1 MSGVVR
7 DLYRY
12 HHWPDR
18 KDYWTRSVR
27 NDAFQ
32 MSPRRG
38 GDEELHGIFGRTGE
52 YVGYDNKI
60 NYKNRELIRY
70 HHWPIRRNWQNRFE
84 SKEIPTA
91 MKPSQRAL
99 SPLLERKKQ
108 KAYSLQT
115 RPKSERMEYDFMR
128 ANNLTTT
135 TAPFATNH
143 TPQIGIKII
152 GSKRVPVI
160 ENLNTI
166 EDRQNSPGGYGPRVP
181 PIQNIAENPT
191 KIDPRLL
198 AEGTKGYF
206 SAQRPGSNNI
216 EYGEDN
222 FSSNLHGKPTFA
234 NRTRPDSKT
243 LSPYN
248 NLPPIRANRNKNQ
261 MSTVFE
267 SEPWIRRGESPKLAN
282 DTEYK
287 YSYLDRPLS
296 DRPLNGY
303 HSENNFKMNFQSD
316 AHFMPPRKAQSDNGN
331 YGASGE
337 REFLLQRYLPTD
349 RYDTYKLP
357 SDSAMFSAADEDL
370 LVKIIGDELSH
381 IQPDRLYNA
390 YIEATKFDKQFM
402 GWCSFDRVNQSLLS
416 QNAAPHPDTLRLIAS
431 MFIDPSI
438 PGQVNYEK
446 ILKFI
451 EYAMKR
457 NYPDLFTKTQDG
469 YGNSKYYNSSQQN
482 NSSLHGLEPFKE
494 KETAKLLRM
503 VHDALNETG
512 YRLDIER
519 LYRDFQSVDNK
530 RETLSKAQIS
540 DVLYQNR
547 VPLQDSLLDHILH
560 KFQQSNG
567 QYNWQQ
573 FLSFLEK
580 VQSVQTGLPIPQSKR
595 PLEYAKQYPPPHDSW
610 PRAKESPRE
619 SPPPSNRN
627 GYDSNDYRDP
637 PLTERERR
645 MLEKLRK
652 TEEAINGLKHRY
664 KGYNS
669 YREDPQTERERRILE
684 KMRKTEDEIYD
695 IKHKNKD
702 RSPSPVHYHESETE
716 RERRVKEKINQIED
730 EIYELKFKDQ
740 ESQPQNGIDKEN
752 KEKRILDQIS
762 KTRNTID
769 DIKITNQIMREGM
782 EVSEKGY
789 NWSDKLLKLSG
800 QLYAIDE
807 QRGKSEGL
815 IPYQVMID
823 KTMEF
828 NKYAHMDIPYDV
840 IVRLAQ
846 EYKNQRDQVDIFKFL
861 DHLGNRYRW
870 YKA

>member
-1 MSGVVR
+1 MAWV
-7 DLYRY
+7 
-12 HHWPDR
+12 WPSENQVQ
-18 KDYWTRSVR
+18 KKITR
-27 NDAFQ
+27 
-32 MSPRRG
+32 
-38 GDEELHGIFGRTGE
+38 
-52 YVGYDNKI
+52 
-60 NYKNRELIRY
+60 
-70 HHWPIRRNWQNRFE
+70 
-84 SKEIPTA
+84 PTSITTQP
-91 MKPSQRAL
+91 K
-99 SPLLERKKQ
+99 
-108 KAYSLQT
+108 

-160 ENLNTI
+160 ENLNTM

-222 FSSNLHGKPTFA
+222 FSSNIQGKPTFA

-316 AHFMPPRKAQSDNGN
+316 QHFMPPRKTQSDNGN

-469 YGNSKYYNSSQQN
+469 
-482 NSSLHGLEPFKE
+482 LHGLEPFKE

-627 GYDSNDYRDP
+627 PY
-637 PLTERERR
+637 
-645 MLEKLRK
+645 M
-652 TEEAINGLKHRY
+652 
-664 KGYNS
+664 
-669 YREDPQTERERRILE
+669 
-684 KMRKTEDEIYD
+684 
-695 IKHKNKD
+695 D
-702 RSPSPVHYHESETE
+702 RP
-716 RERRVKEKINQIED
+716 
-730 EIYELKFKDQ
+730 
-740 ESQPQNGIDKEN
+740 
-752 KEKRILDQIS
+752 
-762 KTRNTID
+762 
-769 DIKITNQIMREGM
+769 
-782 EVSEKGY
+782 
-789 NWSDKLLKLSG
+789 
-800 QLYAIDE
+800 
-807 QRGKSEGL
+807 GK
-815 IPYQVMID
+815 V
-823 KTMEF
+823 F
-828 NKYAHMDIPYDV
+828 N
-840 IVRLAQ
+840 
-846 EYKNQRDQVDIFKFL
+846 
-861 DHLGNRYRW
+861 
-870 YKA
+870 

>member
-1 MSGVVR
+1 MAWV
-7 DLYRY
+7 
-12 HHWPDR
+12 WPSENQVQ
-18 KDYWTRSVR
+18 KKITR
-27 NDAFQ
+27 
-32 MSPRRG
+32 
-38 GDEELHGIFGRTGE
+38 
-52 YVGYDNKI
+52 
-60 NYKNRELIRY
+60 
-70 HHWPIRRNWQNRFE
+70 
-84 SKEIPTA
+84 PTSITTQP
-91 MKPSQRAL
+91 K
-99 SPLLERKKQ
+99 
-108 KAYSLQT
+108 

-160 ENLNTI
+160 ENLNTM

-216 EYGEDN
+216 EYGEYSPIDKENEEDN
-222 FSSNLHGKPTFA
+222 FSSNIQGKPTFA

-316 AHFMPPRKAQSDNGN
+316 QHFMPPRKTQSDNGN

-457 NYPDLFTKTQDG
+457 NYPDFKR
-469 YGNSKYYNSSQQN
+469 
-482 NSSLHGLEPFKE
+482 LHGLEPFKE

-627 GYDSNDYRDP
+627 GYDSNDYREP

-664 KGYNS
+664 K
-669 YREDPQTERERRILE
+669 
-684 KMRKTEDEIYD
+684 
-695 IKHKNKD
+695 D

-716 RERRVKEKINQIED
+716 RERRVKAKINQIED
-730 EIYELKFKDQ
+730 EIYELKFKD
-740 ESQPQNGIDKEN
+740 
-752 KEKRILDQIS
+752 
-762 KTRNTID
+762 
-769 DIKITNQIMREGM
+769 QIMREGM

-807 QRGKSEGL
+807 QRGRSEGL

>member
-216 EYGEDN
+216 EYGERLFRPLMRLYSPNNKENEEDN

-627 GYDSNDYRDP
+627 PYMDRPGKDFFYRD
-637 PLTERERR
+637 T
-645 MLEKLRK
+645 
-652 TEEAINGLKHRY
+652 
-664 KGYNS
+664 KG
-669 YREDPQTERERRILE
+669 
-684 KMRKTEDEIYD
+684 
-695 IKHKNKD
+695 
-702 RSPSPVHYHESETE
+702 
-716 RERRVKEKINQIED
+716 
-730 EIYELKFKDQ
+730 
-740 ESQPQNGIDKEN
+740 
-752 KEKRILDQIS
+752 
-762 KTRNTID
+762 
-769 DIKITNQIMREGM
+769 QIMREGM

>member
-1 MSGVVR
+1 MDV
-7 DLYRY
+7 YI
-12 HHWPDR
+12 
-18 KDYWTRSVR
+18 
-27 NDAFQ
+27 Q
-32 MSPRRG
+32 
-38 GDEELHGIFGRTGE
+38 
-52 YVGYDNKI
+52 
-60 NYKNRELIRY
+60 
-70 HHWPIRRNWQNRFE
+70 
-84 SKEIPTA
+84 
-91 MKPSQRAL
+91 
-99 SPLLERKKQ
+99 ER
-108 KAYSLQT
+108 
-115 RPKSERMEYDFMR
+115 SERMEYDFMR

-160 ENLNTI
+160 ENLNTM

-216 EYGEDN
+216 EYGERLFRPLMRLDN
-222 FSSNLHGKPTFA
+222 FSSNIQGKPTFA

-248 NLPPIRANRNKNQ
+248 NLPPIRANEQDQ
-261 MSTVFE
+261 MSTVL
-267 SEPWIRRGESPKLAN
+267 R
-282 DTEYK
+282 
-287 YSYLDRPLS
+287 
-296 DRPLNGY
+296 
-303 HSENNFKMNFQSD
+303 
-316 AHFMPPRKAQSDNGN
+316 
-331 YGASGE
+331 
-337 REFLLQRYLPTD
+337 
-349 RYDTYKLP
+349 
-357 SDSAMFSAADEDL
+357 
-370 LVKIIGDELSH
+370 
-381 IQPDRLYNA
+381 
-390 YIEATKFDKQFM
+390 
-402 GWCSFDRVNQSLLS
+402 
-416 QNAAPHPDTLRLIAS
+416 AAPHPDTLRLIAS

-469 YGNSKYYNSSQQN
+469 
-482 NSSLHGLEPFKE
+482 LHGLEPFKE

-627 GYDSNDYRDP
+627 GYDSNDYREP

-664 KGYNS
+664 K
-669 YREDPQTERERRILE
+669 
-684 KMRKTEDEIYD
+684 
-695 IKHKNKD
+695 D

-716 RERRVKEKINQIED
+716 RERRVKAKINQIED

-807 QRGKSEGL
+807 QRGRSEGL

>member
-38 GDEELHGIFGRTGE
+38 GDEDLHGIFGRTGE

-70 HHWPIRRNWQNRFE
+70 HHWPLRRNWQNRFE

-91 MKPSQRAL
+91 MKPSQRSM
-99 SPLLERKKQ
+99 SPMLERKKQ
-108 KAYSLQT
+108 KASILQI

-160 ENLNTI
+160 ENLNTM

-206 SAQRPGSNNI
+206 SAQRRQKELQYFRHNV
-216 EYGEDN
+216 DN
-222 FSSNLHGKPTFA
+222 FSSNIQGKPTFA

-316 AHFMPPRKAQSDNGN
+316 QHFMPPRKTQSDNGN

-627 GYDSNDYRDP
+627 GYDSNDYREP

-664 KGYNS
+664 K
-669 YREDPQTERERRILE
+669 
-684 KMRKTEDEIYD
+684 
-695 IKHKNKD
+695 D

-716 RERRVKEKINQIED
+716 RERRVKAKINQIED
-730 EIYELKFKDQ
+730 EIYELKFKD
-740 ESQPQNGIDKEN
+740 
-752 KEKRILDQIS
+752 
-762 KTRNTID
+762 
-769 DIKITNQIMREGM
+769 QIMREGM

-807 QRGKSEGL
+807 QRGRSEGL

>member
-1 MSGVVR
+1 
-7 DLYRY
+7 
-12 HHWPDR
+12 
-18 KDYWTRSVR
+18 
-27 NDAFQ
+27 
-32 MSPRRG
+32 
-38 GDEELHGIFGRTGE
+38 
-52 YVGYDNKI
+52 
-60 NYKNRELIRY
+60 
-70 HHWPIRRNWQNRFE
+70 
-84 SKEIPTA
+84 
-91 MKPSQRAL
+91 
-99 SPLLERKKQ
+99 
-108 KAYSLQT
+108 
-115 RPKSERMEYDFMR
+115 MEYDFMR

-160 ENLNTI
+160 ENLNTM

-222 FSSNLHGKPTFA
+222 FSSNIQGKPTFA

-316 AHFMPPRKAQSDNGN
+316 QHFMPPRKTQSDNGN

-627 GYDSNDYRDP
+627 GYDSNDYREP

-664 KGYNS
+664 K
-669 YREDPQTERERRILE
+669 
-684 KMRKTEDEIYD
+684 
-695 IKHKNKD
+695 D

-716 RERRVKEKINQIED
+716 RERRVKAKINQIED
-730 EIYELKFKDQ
+730 EIYELKFKD
-740 ESQPQNGIDKEN
+740 
-752 KEKRILDQIS
+752 
-762 KTRNTID
+762 
-769 DIKITNQIMREGM
+769 QIMREGM

-807 QRGKSEGL
+807 QRGRSEGL

>member
-206 SAQRPGSNNI
+206 SAQR
-216 EYGEDN
+216 DN

>member
-1 MSGVVR
+1 MAWV
-7 DLYRY
+7 
-12 HHWPDR
+12 WPSENQVQ
-18 KDYWTRSVR
+18 KKITR
-27 NDAFQ
+27 
-32 MSPRRG
+32 
-38 GDEELHGIFGRTGE
+38 
-52 YVGYDNKI
+52 
-60 NYKNRELIRY
+60 
-70 HHWPIRRNWQNRFE
+70 
-84 SKEIPTA
+84 PTSITTQP
-91 MKPSQRAL
+91 K
-99 SPLLERKKQ
+99 
-108 KAYSLQT
+108 

-160 ENLNTI
+160 ENLNTM

-216 EYGEDN
+216 EYGEYSPIDKENEEDN
-222 FSSNLHGKPTFA
+222 FSSNIQGKPTFA

-316 AHFMPPRKAQSDNGN
+316 QHFMPPRKTQSDNGN

-627 GYDSNDYRDP
+627 GY
-637 PLTERERR
+637 
-645 MLEKLRK
+645 
-652 TEEAINGLKHRY
+652 
-664 KGYNS
+664 NS

-695 IKHKNKD
+695 IKHNNKD

-716 RERRVKEKINQIED
+716 RERRVKAKINQIED
-730 EIYELKFKDQ
+730 EIYELKFKD
-740 ESQPQNGIDKEN
+740 
-752 KEKRILDQIS
+752 
-762 KTRNTID
+762 
-769 DIKITNQIMREGM
+769 QIMREGM

-807 QRGKSEGL
+807 QRGRSEGL

>member
-1 MSGVVR
+1 MSSSFR
-7 DLYRY
+7 DNNSFRN
-12 HHWPDR
+12 PR
-18 KDYWTRSVR
+18 K
-27 NDAFQ
+27 N
-32 MSPRRG
+32 G
-38 GDEELHGIFGRTGE
+38 NI
-52 YVGYDNKI
+52 
-60 NYKNRELIRY
+60 
-70 HHWPIRRNWQNRFE
+70 
-84 SKEIPTA
+84 
-91 MKPSQRAL
+91 
-99 SPLLERKKQ
+99 
-108 KAYSLQT
+108 
-115 RPKSERMEYDFMR
+115 KSERMEYDFMR

-160 ENLNTI
+160 ENLNTM

-222 FSSNLHGKPTFA
+222 FSSNIQGKPTFA

-316 AHFMPPRKAQSDNGN
+316 QHFMPPRKTQSDNGN

-469 YGNSKYYNSSQQN
+469 
-482 NSSLHGLEPFKE
+482 LHGLEPFKE

-627 GYDSNDYRDP
+627 GYDSNDYREP

-664 KGYNS
+664 K
-669 YREDPQTERERRILE
+669 
-684 KMRKTEDEIYD
+684 
-695 IKHKNKD
+695 D

-716 RERRVKEKINQIED
+716 RERRVKAKINQIED
-730 EIYELKFKDQ
+730 EIYELKFKD
-740 ESQPQNGIDKEN
+740 
-752 KEKRILDQIS
+752 
-762 KTRNTID
+762 
-769 DIKITNQIMREGM
+769 QIMREGM

-807 QRGKSEGL
+807 QRGRSEGL

>member
-18 KDYWTRSVR
+18 RDYWNRTIRT
-27 NDAFQ
+27 DAFQ
-32 MSPRRG
+32 RTPRG
-38 GDEELHGIFGRTGE
+38 TEDDLHGIFGKTGE

-60 NYKNRELIRY
+60 NYKNREIIRY
-70 HHWPIRRNWQNRFE
+70 HHWPPRRNWQNRFE
-84 SKEIPTA
+84 AKKESPTP
-91 MKPSQRAL
+91 MKPSQ
-99 SPLLERKKQ
+99 
-108 KAYSLQT
+108 
-115 RPKSERMEYDFMR
+115 SERMEYDFMR

-160 ENLNTI
+160 ENLNTY
-166 EDRQNSPGGYGPRVP
+166 DSTPNSPGGYGPRVP
-181 PIQNIAENPT
+181 PIQNITENPT
-191 KIDPRLL
+191 KVDPRLL

-206 SAQRPGSNNI
+206 STQRPEVNNI

-222 FSSNLHGKPTFA
+222 FSSNVHGNPTFA
-234 NRTRPDSKT
+234 NRSRPDSKT

-267 SEPWIRRGESPKLAN
+267 SEPWIHRGESPRLAN
-282 DTEYK
+282 ETEYK
-287 YSYLDRPLS
+287 LQYHEDRPSS
-296 DRPLNGY
+296 DRPVNGY

-316 AHFMPPRKAQSDNGN
+316 AHFMPQRKTQSDSGMN
-331 YGASGE
+331 YGASSE

-370 LVKIIGDELSH
+370 LAKIIGDELSH

-402 GWCSFDRVNQSLLS
+402 GWCSFDRINQSLLS

-451 EYAMKR
+451 EYAMKK
-457 NYPDLFTKTQDG
+457 NYPDLFSKTQDG
-469 YGNSKYYNSSQQN
+469 LQ
-482 NSSLHGLEPFKE
+482 GLEPFKE

-503 VHDALNETG
+503 VHDALNESG
-512 YRLDIER
+512 YRLDIEK

-547 VPLQDSLLDHILH
+547 VPLQDSLLNHILH
-560 KFQQSNG
+560 KFQESNG
-567 QYNWQQ
+567 QYSWQQ

-595 PLEYAKQYPPPHDSW
+595 PLEYARQYAPPHDSW
-610 PRAKESPRE
+610 PRAKESPRH

-627 GYDSNDYRDP
+627 GYNTHRD
-637 PLTERERR
+637 
-645 MLEKLRK
+645 
-652 TEEAINGLKHRY
+652 
-664 KGYNS
+664 
-669 YREDPQTERERRILE
+669 DPQTERERRILE
-684 KMRKTEDEIYD
+684 KLRKTEEEI
-695 IKHKNKD
+695 N
-702 RSPSPVHYHESETE
+702 
-716 RERRVKEKINQIED
+716 
-730 EIYELKFKDQ
+730 ELKYRNKVD
-740 ESQPQNGIDKEN
+740 SVHQNGIDKET
-752 KEKRILDQIS
+752 KEKQILDQI
-762 KTRNTID
+762 KRTKNTID
-769 DIKITNQIMREGM
+769 DIKITGQIMRDGM
-782 EVSEKGY
+782 EVSDRGY

-807 QRGKSEGL
+807 QRGRSAGL
-815 IPYQVMID
+815 LPYQVIID

>member
-1 MSGVVR
+1 MAWV
-7 DLYRY
+7 
-12 HHWPDR
+12 WPSENQVQ
-18 KDYWTRSVR
+18 KKITR
-27 NDAFQ
+27 
-32 MSPRRG
+32 
-38 GDEELHGIFGRTGE
+38 
-52 YVGYDNKI
+52 
-60 NYKNRELIRY
+60 
-70 HHWPIRRNWQNRFE
+70 
-84 SKEIPTA
+84 PTSITTQP
-91 MKPSQRAL
+91 K
-99 SPLLERKKQ
+99 
-108 KAYSLQT
+108 

-160 ENLNTI
+160 ENLNTM

-216 EYGEDN
+216 EYGERLFRPLMRLDN
-222 FSSNLHGKPTFA
+222 FSSNIQGKPTFA

-316 AHFMPPRKAQSDNGN
+316 QHFMPPRKTQSDNGN

-627 GYDSNDYRDP
+627 PYMDRPGKDFFYRD
-637 PLTERERR
+637 T
-645 MLEKLRK
+645 
-652 TEEAINGLKHRY
+652 
-664 KGYNS
+664 KG
-669 YREDPQTERERRILE
+669 
-684 KMRKTEDEIYD
+684 
-695 IKHKNKD
+695 
-702 RSPSPVHYHESETE
+702 
-716 RERRVKEKINQIED
+716 
-730 EIYELKFKDQ
+730 
-740 ESQPQNGIDKEN
+740 
-752 KEKRILDQIS
+752 
-762 KTRNTID
+762 
-769 DIKITNQIMREGM
+769 QIMREGM

-807 QRGKSEGL
+807 QRGRSEGL

>member
-38 GDEELHGIFGRTGE
+38 GDEDLHGIFGRTGE

-70 HHWPIRRNWQNRFE
+70 HHWPLRRNWQNRFE

-91 MKPSQRAL
+91 MKPSQRSM
-99 SPLLERKKQ
+99 SPMLERKKQ
-108 KAYSLQT
+108 KASILQI

-160 ENLNTI
+160 ENLNTM

-222 FSSNLHGKPTFA
+222 FSSNIQGKPTFA

-316 AHFMPPRKAQSDNGN
+316 QHFMPPRKTQSDNGN

-627 GYDSNDYRDP
+627 GYDSNDYREP

-664 KGYNS
+664 K
-669 YREDPQTERERRILE
+669 
-684 KMRKTEDEIYD
+684 
-695 IKHKNKD
+695 
-702 RSPSPVHYHESETE
+702 
-716 RERRVKEKINQIED
+716 
-730 EIYELKFKDQ
+730 
-740 ESQPQNGIDKEN
+740 
-752 KEKRILDQIS
+752 
-762 KTRNTID
+762 
-769 DIKITNQIMREGM
+769 IMREGM

-807 QRGKSEGL
+807 QRGRSEGL

>member
-1 MSGVVR
+1 MSSSFR
-7 DLYRY
+7 DKNSLRN
-12 HHWPDR
+12 PR
-18 KDYWTRSVR
+18 KSG
-27 NDAFQ
+27 N
-32 MSPRRG
+32 
-38 GDEELHGIFGRTGE
+38 I
-52 YVGYDNKI
+52 
-60 NYKNRELIRY
+60 
-70 HHWPIRRNWQNRFE
+70 
-84 SKEIPTA
+84 
-91 MKPSQRAL
+91 
-99 SPLLERKKQ
+99 
-108 KAYSLQT
+108 
-115 RPKSERMEYDFMR
+115 KSERMEYDFMR

-160 ENLNTI
+160 ENLNTM

-222 FSSNLHGKPTFA
+222 FSSNIQGKPTFA

-316 AHFMPPRKAQSDNGN
+316 QHFMPPRKTQSDNGN

-627 GYDSNDYRDP
+627 GYDSNDYREP

-664 KGYNS
+664 K
-669 YREDPQTERERRILE
+669 
-684 KMRKTEDEIYD
+684 
-695 IKHKNKD
+695 
-702 RSPSPVHYHESETE
+702 
-716 RERRVKEKINQIED
+716 
-730 EIYELKFKDQ
+730 
-740 ESQPQNGIDKEN
+740 
-752 KEKRILDQIS
+752 
-762 KTRNTID
+762 
-769 DIKITNQIMREGM
+769 IMREGM

-807 QRGKSEGL
+807 QRGRSEGL

>member
-1 MSGVVR
+1 MGIEAESVAVNSLYFNSLFLLKCGGVI
-7 DLYRY
+7 
-12 HHWPDR
+12 
-18 KDYWTRSVR
+18 T
-27 NDAFQ
+27 
-32 MSPRRG
+32 
-38 GDEELHGIFGRTGE
+38 
-52 YVGYDNKI
+52 
-60 NYKNRELIRY
+60 
-70 HHWPIRRNWQNRFE
+70 
-84 SKEIPTA
+84 
-91 MKPSQRAL
+91 
-99 SPLLERKKQ
+99 
-108 KAYSLQT
+108 
-115 RPKSERMEYDFMR
+115 
-128 ANNLTTT
+128 LTT
-135 TAPFATNH
+135 
-143 TPQIGIKII
+143 
-152 GSKRVPVI
+152 V
-160 ENLNTI
+160 
-166 EDRQNSPGGYGPRVP
+166 
-181 PIQNIAENPT
+181 QNIIKSW
-191 KIDPRLL
+191 KI
-198 AEGTKGYF
+198 
-206 SAQRPGSNNI
+206 
-216 EYGEDN
+216 
-222 FSSNLHGKPTFA
+222 
-234 NRTRPDSKT
+234 
-243 LSPYN
+243 
-248 NLPPIRANRNKNQ
+248 
-261 MSTVFE
+261 
-267 SEPWIRRGESPKLAN
+267 W
-282 DTEYK
+282 
-287 YSYLDRPLS
+287 
-296 DRPLNGY
+296 
-303 HSENNFKMNFQSD
+303 
-316 AHFMPPRKAQSDNGN
+316 
-331 YGASGE
+331 
-337 REFLLQRYLPTD
+337 
-349 RYDTYKLP
+349 
-357 SDSAMFSAADEDL
+357 
-370 LVKIIGDELSH
+370 
-381 IQPDRLYNA
+381 
-390 YIEATKFDKQFM
+390 
-402 GWCSFDRVNQSLLS
+402 
-416 QNAAPHPDTLRLIAS
+416 
-431 MFIDPSI
+431 
-438 PGQVNYEK
+438 
-446 ILKFI
+446 
-451 EYAMKR
+451 
-457 NYPDLFTKTQDG
+457 FTKTQDG

-627 GYDSNDYRDP
+627 GYDSNDYREP

-664 KGYNS
+664 K
-669 YREDPQTERERRILE
+669 
-684 KMRKTEDEIYD
+684 
-695 IKHKNKD
+695 D

-716 RERRVKEKINQIED
+716 RERRVKAKINQIED

-769 DIKITNQIMREGM
+769 DIKITNQPYMDRPGKDFFYRDTKGQIMREGM

-807 QRGKSEGL
+807 QRGRSEGL

>member
-1 MSGVVR
+1 MHTRGLTNKLLRMAWV
-7 DLYRY
+7 
-12 HHWPDR
+12 WPPD
-18 KDYWTRSVR
+18 VP
-27 NDAFQ
+27 A
-32 MSPRRG
+32 
-38 GDEELHGIFGRTGE
+38 
-52 YVGYDNKI
+52 
-60 NYKNRELIRY
+60 KNA
-70 HHWPIRRNWQNRFE
+70 NQNR
-84 SKEIPTA
+84 P
-91 MKPSQRAL
+91 PSLTDQR
-99 SPLLERKKQ
+99 K
-108 KAYSLQT
+108 

-160 ENLNTI
+160 ENLNTY
-166 EDRQNSPGGYGPRVP
+166 DSTPNSPGGYGPRVP
-181 PIQNIAENPT
+181 PIQNITENPT
-191 KIDPRLL
+191 KVDPRLL

-206 SAQRPGSNNI
+206 SAQRPEVNNI

-222 FSSNLHGKPTFA
+222 FSSNVHGNPTFA
-234 NRTRPDSKT
+234 NRSRPDSKT

-267 SEPWIRRGESPKLAN
+267 SEPWIHRGESPKLAN
-282 DTEYK
+282 QTEYK
-287 YSYLDRPLS
+287 LQYHEDRPSS
-296 DRPLNGY
+296 DRPVNGY

-316 AHFMPPRKAQSDNGN
+316 AHFMPQRKTQSDSGMN
-331 YGASGE
+331 YGASSE

-370 LVKIIGDELSH
+370 LAKIIGDELSH

-402 GWCSFDRVNQSLLS
+402 GWCSFDRINQSLLS

-451 EYAMKR
+451 EYAMKK
-457 NYPDLFTKTQDG
+457 NYPDLFSKTQDG
-469 YGNSKYYNSSQQN
+469 LQ
-482 NSSLHGLEPFKE
+482 GLEPFKE

-503 VHDALNETG
+503 VHDALNESG
-512 YRLDIER
+512 YRLDIEK

-547 VPLQDSLLDHILH
+547 VPLQDSLLNHILH
-560 KFQQSNG
+560 KFQESNG
-567 QYNWQQ
+567 QYSWQQ

-595 PLEYAKQYPPPHDSW
+595 PLEYARQYAPPHDSW
-610 PRAKESPRE
+610 PRAKESPRH

-627 GYDSNDYRDP
+627 GYNTHRD
-637 PLTERERR
+637 
-645 MLEKLRK
+645 
-652 TEEAINGLKHRY
+652 
-664 KGYNS
+664 
-669 YREDPQTERERRILE
+669 DPQTERERRILE
-684 KMRKTEDEIYD
+684 KLRKTEEEI
-695 IKHKNKD
+695 N
-702 RSPSPVHYHESETE
+702 
-716 RERRVKEKINQIED
+716 
-730 EIYELKFKDQ
+730 ELKYRNKVD
-740 ESQPQNGIDKEN
+740 SVHQNGIDKET
-752 KEKRILDQIS
+752 KEKQILDQI
-762 KTRNTID
+762 KRTKNTID
-769 DIKITNQIMREGM
+769 DIKITGQIMRDGM
-782 EVSEKGY
+782 EVSDRGY

-807 QRGKSEGL
+807 QRGRSAGL
-815 IPYQVMID
+815 LPYQVIID

>member
-1 MSGVVR
+1 M
-7 DLYRY
+7 
-12 HHWPDR
+12 PR
-18 KDYWTRSVR
+18 KG
-27 NDAFQ
+27 
-32 MSPRRG
+32 RR
-38 GDEELHGIFGRTGE
+38 
-52 YVGYDNKI
+52 
-60 NYKNRELIRY
+60 
-70 HHWPIRRNWQNRFE
+70 
-84 SKEIPTA
+84 
-91 MKPSQRAL
+91 
-99 SPLLERKKQ
+99 
-108 KAYSLQT
+108 
-115 RPKSERMEYDFMR
+115 SERMEYDFMR

-349 RYDTYKLP
+349 RYDSYKLP

-619 SPPPSNRN
+619 SPPPSHRN
-627 GYDSNDYRDP
+627 
-637 PLTERERR
+637 
-645 MLEKLRK
+645 
-652 TEEAINGLKHRY
+652 
-664 KGYNS
+664 GYNS

-752 KEKRILDQIS
+752 KEKRILEQIS

-807 QRGKSEGL
+807 QRGRSEGL

>member
-216 EYGEDN
+216 EYGERLFRPLMRLYSPNNKENEEDN

-627 GYDSNDYRDP
+627 
-637 PLTERERR
+637 
-645 MLEKLRK
+645 
-652 TEEAINGLKHRY
+652 
-664 KGYNS
+664 
-669 YREDPQTERERRILE
+669 
-684 KMRKTEDEIYD
+684 
-695 IKHKNKD
+695 
-702 RSPSPVHYHESETE
+702 
-716 RERRVKEKINQIED
+716 
-730 EIYELKFKDQ
+730 

>member
-38 GDEELHGIFGRTGE
+38 GDEDLHGIFGRTGE

-70 HHWPIRRNWQNRFE
+70 HHWPLRRNWQNRFE

-91 MKPSQRAL
+91 MKPSQRSM
-99 SPLLERKKQ
+99 SPMLERKKQ
-108 KAYSLQT
+108 KASILQI

-160 ENLNTI
+160 ENLNTM

-222 FSSNLHGKPTFA
+222 FSSNIQGKPTFA

-316 AHFMPPRKAQSDNGN
+316 QHFMPPRKTQSDNGN

-627 GYDSNDYRDP
+627 GY
-637 PLTERERR
+637 
-645 MLEKLRK
+645 
-652 TEEAINGLKHRY
+652 
-664 KGYNS
+664 NS

-695 IKHKNKD
+695 IKHNNK
-702 RSPSPVHYHESETE
+702 
-716 RERRVKEKINQIED
+716 
-730 EIYELKFKDQ
+730 
-740 ESQPQNGIDKEN
+740 
-752 KEKRILDQIS
+752 
-762 KTRNTID
+762 
-769 DIKITNQIMREGM
+769 IMREGM

-807 QRGKSEGL
+807 QRGRSEGL

>member
-1 MSGVVR
+1 MAWV
-7 DLYRY
+7 
-12 HHWPDR
+12 WPSENQVQ
-18 KDYWTRSVR
+18 KKITR
-27 NDAFQ
+27 
-32 MSPRRG
+32 
-38 GDEELHGIFGRTGE
+38 
-52 YVGYDNKI
+52 
-60 NYKNRELIRY
+60 
-70 HHWPIRRNWQNRFE
+70 
-84 SKEIPTA
+84 PTSIT
-91 MKPSQRAL
+91 SQ
-99 SPLLERKKQ
+99 PK
-108 KAYSLQT
+108 

-160 ENLNTI
+160 ENLNTM

-222 FSSNLHGKPTFA
+222 FSSNIQGKPTFA

-316 AHFMPPRKAQSDNGN
+316 QHFMPPRKTQSDNGN

-627 GYDSNDYRDP
+627 PYMDRPGKDFFYRD
-637 PLTERERR
+637 T
-645 MLEKLRK
+645 
-652 TEEAINGLKHRY
+652 
-664 KGYNS
+664 KG
-669 YREDPQTERERRILE
+669 
-684 KMRKTEDEIYD
+684 
-695 IKHKNKD
+695 
-702 RSPSPVHYHESETE
+702 
-716 RERRVKEKINQIED
+716 
-730 EIYELKFKDQ
+730 
-740 ESQPQNGIDKEN
+740 
-752 KEKRILDQIS
+752 
-762 KTRNTID
+762 
-769 DIKITNQIMREGM
+769 QIMREGM

-807 QRGKSEGL
+807 QRGRSEGL

>member
-216 EYGEDN
+216 EYGERLFRPLMRLYSPNNKENEEDN

-627 GYDSNDYRDP
+627 GY
-637 PLTERERR
+637 
-645 MLEKLRK
+645 
-652 TEEAINGLKHRY
+652 
-664 KGYNS
+664 NS

-695 IKHKNKD
+695 IKHKNK
-702 RSPSPVHYHESETE
+702 
-716 RERRVKEKINQIED
+716 
-730 EIYELKFKDQ
+730 

>member
-216 EYGEDN
+216 EYGERLFRPLMRLYSPNNKENEEDN

-695 IKHKNKD
+695 IKHKNK
-702 RSPSPVHYHESETE
+702 
-716 RERRVKEKINQIED
+716 
-730 EIYELKFKDQ
+730 
-740 ESQPQNGIDKEN
+740 
-752 KEKRILDQIS
+752 
-762 KTRNTID
+762 
-769 DIKITNQIMREGM
+769 IMREGM

>member
-1 MSGVVR
+1 MSSSFR
-7 DLYRY
+7 DKNSLRN
-12 HHWPDR
+12 PR
-18 KDYWTRSVR
+18 KSG
-27 NDAFQ
+27 N
-32 MSPRRG
+32 
-38 GDEELHGIFGRTGE
+38 I
-52 YVGYDNKI
+52 
-60 NYKNRELIRY
+60 
-70 HHWPIRRNWQNRFE
+70 
-84 SKEIPTA
+84 
-91 MKPSQRAL
+91 
-99 SPLLERKKQ
+99 
-108 KAYSLQT
+108 
-115 RPKSERMEYDFMR
+115 KSERMEYDFMR

-160 ENLNTI
+160 ENLNTM

-206 SAQRPGSNNI
+206 SAQRRQKELQYFRHNV
-216 EYGEDN
+216 DN
-222 FSSNLHGKPTFA
+222 FSSNIQGKPTFA

-316 AHFMPPRKAQSDNGN
+316 QHFMPPRKTQSDNGN

-627 GYDSNDYRDP
+627 GYDSNDYREP

-664 KGYNS
+664 K
-669 YREDPQTERERRILE
+669 
-684 KMRKTEDEIYD
+684 
-695 IKHKNKD
+695 D

-716 RERRVKEKINQIED
+716 RERRVKAKINQIED
-730 EIYELKFKDQ
+730 EIYELKFKD
-740 ESQPQNGIDKEN
+740 
-752 KEKRILDQIS
+752 
-762 KTRNTID
+762 
-769 DIKITNQIMREGM
+769 QIMREGM

-807 QRGKSEGL
+807 QRGRSEGL

>member
-1 MSGVVR
+1 MAWV
-7 DLYRY
+7 
-12 HHWPDR
+12 WPSENQVQ
-18 KDYWTRSVR
+18 KKITR
-27 NDAFQ
+27 
-32 MSPRRG
+32 
-38 GDEELHGIFGRTGE
+38 
-52 YVGYDNKI
+52 
-60 NYKNRELIRY
+60 
-70 HHWPIRRNWQNRFE
+70 
-84 SKEIPTA
+84 PTSITTQP
-91 MKPSQRAL
+91 K
-99 SPLLERKKQ
+99 
-108 KAYSLQT
+108 

-160 ENLNTI
+160 ENLNTM

-222 FSSNLHGKPTFA
+222 FSSNIQGKPTFA

-316 AHFMPPRKAQSDNGN
+316 QHFMPPRKTQSDNGN

-627 GYDSNDYRDP
+627 GYDSNDYREP

-664 KGYNS
+664 K
-669 YREDPQTERERRILE
+669 
-684 KMRKTEDEIYD
+684 
-695 IKHKNKD
+695 D

-716 RERRVKEKINQIED
+716 RERRVKAKINQIED
-730 EIYELKFKDQ
+730 EIYELKFKD
-740 ESQPQNGIDKEN
+740 
-752 KEKRILDQIS
+752 
-762 KTRNTID
+762 
-769 DIKITNQIMREGM
+769 QIMREGM

-807 QRGKSEGL
+807 QRGRSEGL

>member
-1 MSGVVR
+1 MAWV
-7 DLYRY
+7 
-12 HHWPDR
+12 WPSENQVQ
-18 KDYWTRSVR
+18 KKITR
-27 NDAFQ
+27 
-32 MSPRRG
+32 
-38 GDEELHGIFGRTGE
+38 
-52 YVGYDNKI
+52 
-60 NYKNRELIRY
+60 
-70 HHWPIRRNWQNRFE
+70 
-84 SKEIPTA
+84 PTSITTQP
-91 MKPSQRAL
+91 K
-99 SPLLERKKQ
+99 
-108 KAYSLQT
+108 

-160 ENLNTI
+160 ENLNTM

-222 FSSNLHGKPTFA
+222 FSSNIQGKPTFA

-316 AHFMPPRKAQSDNGN
+316 QHFMPPRKTQSDNGN

-627 GYDSNDYRDP
+627 PYMDRPGKDFFYRD
-637 PLTERERR
+637 T
-645 MLEKLRK
+645 
-652 TEEAINGLKHRY
+652 
-664 KGYNS
+664 KG
-669 YREDPQTERERRILE
+669 
-684 KMRKTEDEIYD
+684 
-695 IKHKNKD
+695 
-702 RSPSPVHYHESETE
+702 
-716 RERRVKEKINQIED
+716 
-730 EIYELKFKDQ
+730 
-740 ESQPQNGIDKEN
+740 
-752 KEKRILDQIS
+752 
-762 KTRNTID
+762 
-769 DIKITNQIMREGM
+769 QIMREGM

-807 QRGKSEGL
+807 QRGRSEGL

>member
-216 EYGEDN
+216 EYGERLFRPLMRLYSPNNKENEEDN

-627 GYDSNDYRDP
+627 
-637 PLTERERR
+637 
-645 MLEKLRK
+645 
-652 TEEAINGLKHRY
+652 
-664 KGYNS
+664 
-669 YREDPQTERERRILE
+669 
-684 KMRKTEDEIYD
+684 
-695 IKHKNKD
+695 
-702 RSPSPVHYHESETE
+702 
-716 RERRVKEKINQIED
+716 
-730 EIYELKFKDQ
+730 
-740 ESQPQNGIDKEN
+740 
-752 KEKRILDQIS
+752 
-762 KTRNTID
+762 
-769 DIKITNQIMREGM
+769 IMREGM

>member
-1 MSGVVR
+1 MAWV
-7 DLYRY
+7 
-12 HHWPDR
+12 WPSENQVQ
-18 KDYWTRSVR
+18 KKITR
-27 NDAFQ
+27 
-32 MSPRRG
+32 
-38 GDEELHGIFGRTGE
+38 
-52 YVGYDNKI
+52 
-60 NYKNRELIRY
+60 
-70 HHWPIRRNWQNRFE
+70 
-84 SKEIPTA
+84 PTSITTQP
-91 MKPSQRAL
+91 K
-99 SPLLERKKQ
+99 
-108 KAYSLQT
+108 

-160 ENLNTI
+160 ENLNTM

-216 EYGEDN
+216 EYGERQKELQYFRHNVDN
-222 FSSNLHGKPTFA
+222 FSSNIQGKPTFA

-316 AHFMPPRKAQSDNGN
+316 QHFMPPRKTQSDNGN

-627 GYDSNDYRDP
+627 GY
-637 PLTERERR
+637 
-645 MLEKLRK
+645 
-652 TEEAINGLKHRY
+652 
-664 KGYNS
+664 NS

-695 IKHKNKD
+695 IKHNNK
-702 RSPSPVHYHESETE
+702 
-716 RERRVKEKINQIED
+716 
-730 EIYELKFKDQ
+730 
-740 ESQPQNGIDKEN
+740 
-752 KEKRILDQIS
+752 
-762 KTRNTID
+762 
-769 DIKITNQIMREGM
+769 IMREGM

-807 QRGKSEGL
+807 QRGRSEGL

>member
-38 GDEELHGIFGRTGE
+38 GDEDLHGIFGRTGE

-70 HHWPIRRNWQNRFE
+70 HHWPLRRNWQNRFE

-91 MKPSQRAL
+91 MKPSQRSM
-99 SPLLERKKQ
+99 SPMLERKKQ
-108 KAYSLQT
+108 KAS
-115 RPKSERMEYDFMR
+115 SERMEYDFMR

-160 ENLNTI
+160 ENLNTM

-222 FSSNLHGKPTFA
+222 FSSNIQGKPTFA

-316 AHFMPPRKAQSDNGN
+316 QHFMPPRKTQSDNGN

-627 GYDSNDYRDP
+627 GYDSNDYREP

-664 KGYNS
+664 K
-669 YREDPQTERERRILE
+669 
-684 KMRKTEDEIYD
+684 
-695 IKHKNKD
+695 
-702 RSPSPVHYHESETE
+702 
-716 RERRVKEKINQIED
+716 
-730 EIYELKFKDQ
+730 
-740 ESQPQNGIDKEN
+740 
-752 KEKRILDQIS
+752 
-762 KTRNTID
+762 
-769 DIKITNQIMREGM
+769 IMREGM

-807 QRGKSEGL
+807 QRGRSEGL

>member
-216 EYGEDN
+216 EYGERLFRPLMRLYSPNNKENEEDN

-627 GYDSNDYRDP
+627 GY
-637 PLTERERR
+637 
-645 MLEKLRK
+645 
-652 TEEAINGLKHRY
+652 
-664 KGYNS
+664 NS

-695 IKHKNKD
+695 IKHKNK
-702 RSPSPVHYHESETE
+702 
-716 RERRVKEKINQIED
+716 
-730 EIYELKFKDQ
+730 
-740 ESQPQNGIDKEN
+740 
-752 KEKRILDQIS
+752 
-762 KTRNTID
+762 
-769 DIKITNQIMREGM
+769 IMREGM

>member
-38 GDEELHGIFGRTGE
+38 GDEDLHGIFGRTGE

-70 HHWPIRRNWQNRFE
+70 HHWPLRRNWQNRFE

-91 MKPSQRAL
+91 MKPSQ
-99 SPLLERKKQ
+99 
-108 KAYSLQT
+108 
-115 RPKSERMEYDFMR
+115 SERMEYDFMR

-160 ENLNTI
+160 ENLNTM

-222 FSSNLHGKPTFA
+222 FSSNIQGKPTFA

-316 AHFMPPRKAQSDNGN
+316 QHFMPPRKTQSDNGN

-627 GYDSNDYRDP
+627 GYDSNDYREP

-664 KGYNS
+664 K
-669 YREDPQTERERRILE
+669 
-684 KMRKTEDEIYD
+684 
-695 IKHKNKD
+695 D

-716 RERRVKEKINQIED
+716 RERRVKAKINQIED
-730 EIYELKFKDQ
+730 EIYELKFKD
-740 ESQPQNGIDKEN
+740 
-752 KEKRILDQIS
+752 
-762 KTRNTID
+762 
-769 DIKITNQIMREGM
+769 QIMREGM

-807 QRGKSEGL
+807 QRGRSEGL

>member
-38 GDEELHGIFGRTGE
+38 GDEDLHGIFGRTGE

-70 HHWPIRRNWQNRFE
+70 HHWPLRRNWQNRFE

-91 MKPSQRAL
+91 MKPSQ
-99 SPLLERKKQ
+99 
-108 KAYSLQT
+108 
-115 RPKSERMEYDFMR
+115 SERMEYDFMR

-160 ENLNTI
+160 ENLNTM

-222 FSSNLHGKPTFA
+222 FSSNIQGKPTFA

-316 AHFMPPRKAQSDNGN
+316 QHFMPPRKTQSDNGN

-627 GYDSNDYRDP
+627 GYDSNDYREP

-664 KGYNS
+664 K
-669 YREDPQTERERRILE
+669 
-684 KMRKTEDEIYD
+684 
-695 IKHKNKD
+695 
-702 RSPSPVHYHESETE
+702 
-716 RERRVKEKINQIED
+716 
-730 EIYELKFKDQ
+730 
-740 ESQPQNGIDKEN
+740 
-752 KEKRILDQIS
+752 
-762 KTRNTID
+762 
-769 DIKITNQIMREGM
+769 IMREGM

-807 QRGKSEGL
+807 QRGRSEGL

>member
-1 MSGVVR
+1 MAWV
-7 DLYRY
+7 
-12 HHWPDR
+12 WPSENQVQ
-18 KDYWTRSVR
+18 KKITR
-27 NDAFQ
+27 
-32 MSPRRG
+32 
-38 GDEELHGIFGRTGE
+38 
-52 YVGYDNKI
+52 
-60 NYKNRELIRY
+60 
-70 HHWPIRRNWQNRFE
+70 
-84 SKEIPTA
+84 PTSITTQP
-91 MKPSQRAL
+91 K
-99 SPLLERKKQ
+99 
-108 KAYSLQT
+108 

-160 ENLNTI
+160 ENLNTM

-206 SAQRPGSNNI
+206 SAQRRQKELQYFRHNV
-216 EYGEDN
+216 DN
-222 FSSNLHGKPTFA
+222 FSSNIQGKPTFA

-316 AHFMPPRKAQSDNGN
+316 QHFMPPRKTQSDNGN

-627 GYDSNDYRDP
+627 GYDSNDYREP

-664 KGYNS
+664 K
-669 YREDPQTERERRILE
+669 
-684 KMRKTEDEIYD
+684 
-695 IKHKNKD
+695 
-702 RSPSPVHYHESETE
+702 
-716 RERRVKEKINQIED
+716 
-730 EIYELKFKDQ
+730 
-740 ESQPQNGIDKEN
+740 
-752 KEKRILDQIS
+752 
-762 KTRNTID
+762 
-769 DIKITNQIMREGM
+769 IMREGM

-807 QRGKSEGL
+807 QRGRSEGL

>member
-38 GDEELHGIFGRTGE
+38 GDEDLHGIFGRTGE

-70 HHWPIRRNWQNRFE
+70 HHWPLRRNWQNRFE

-91 MKPSQRAL
+91 MKPSQ
-99 SPLLERKKQ
+99 
-108 KAYSLQT
+108 
-115 RPKSERMEYDFMR
+115 SERMEYDFMR

-160 ENLNTI
+160 ENLSTM

-216 EYGEDN
+216 EYGERLFRPLMRLYSPIDKEHEEDN
-222 FSSNLHGKPTFA
+222 FSSNIQGKPTFA

-316 AHFMPPRKAQSDNGN
+316 QHFMPPRKTQSDNGN

-627 GYDSNDYRDP
+627 GYHSNDYREP

-664 KGYNS
+664 K
-669 YREDPQTERERRILE
+669 
-684 KMRKTEDEIYD
+684 
-695 IKHKNKD
+695 D
-702 RSPSPVHYHESETE
+702 RSPSPVRYPESETE
-716 RERRVKEKINQIED
+716 RERRVKAKINQIED

-740 ESQPQNGIDKEN
+740 EAQPQNGIDKEN

-807 QRGKSEGL
+807 QRGRSEGL

>member
-38 GDEELHGIFGRTGE
+38 GDEDLHGIFGRTGE

-70 HHWPIRRNWQNRFE
+70 HHWPLRRNWQNRFE

-91 MKPSQRAL
+91 MKPSQ
-99 SPLLERKKQ
+99 
-108 KAYSLQT
+108 
-115 RPKSERMEYDFMR
+115 SERMEYDFMR

-160 ENLNTI
+160 ENLNTM

-216 EYGEDN
+216 EYGERLFRPLMRLYSPIDKENEEDN
-222 FSSNLHGKPTFA
+222 FSSNIQGKPTFA

-316 AHFMPPRKAQSDNGN
+316 QHFMPPRKTQSDNGN

-627 GYDSNDYRDP
+627 GYDSNDYREP

-664 KGYNS
+664 K
-669 YREDPQTERERRILE
+669 
-684 KMRKTEDEIYD
+684 
-695 IKHKNKD
+695 D
-702 RSPSPVHYHESETE
+702 RSPSPVHYHESEIE
-716 RERRVKEKINQIED
+716 RERRMKAKINQIED

-769 DIKITNQIMREGM
+769 DIKITNQPYMDRPGKDFFYRDTKGQIMREGM

-807 QRGKSEGL
+807 QRGRSEGL

>member
-1 MSGVVR
+1 MAWV
-7 DLYRY
+7 
-12 HHWPDR
+12 WPSENQVQ
-18 KDYWTRSVR
+18 KKITR
-27 NDAFQ
+27 
-32 MSPRRG
+32 
-38 GDEELHGIFGRTGE
+38 
-52 YVGYDNKI
+52 
-60 NYKNRELIRY
+60 
-70 HHWPIRRNWQNRFE
+70 
-84 SKEIPTA
+84 PTSITTQP
-91 MKPSQRAL
+91 K
-99 SPLLERKKQ
+99 
-108 KAYSLQT
+108 

-160 ENLNTI
+160 ENLNTM

-222 FSSNLHGKPTFA
+222 FSSNIQGKPTFA

-316 AHFMPPRKAQSDNGN
+316 QHFMPPRKTQSDNGN

-627 GYDSNDYRDP
+627 GY
-637 PLTERERR
+637 
-645 MLEKLRK
+645 
-652 TEEAINGLKHRY
+652 
-664 KGYNS
+664 NS

-695 IKHKNKD
+695 IKHNNK
-702 RSPSPVHYHESETE
+702 
-716 RERRVKEKINQIED
+716 
-730 EIYELKFKDQ
+730 
-740 ESQPQNGIDKEN
+740 
-752 KEKRILDQIS
+752 
-762 KTRNTID
+762 
-769 DIKITNQIMREGM
+769 IMREGM

-807 QRGKSEGL
+807 QRGRSEGL

>member
-1 MSGVVR
+1 MSSSFR
-7 DLYRY
+7 DKNSLRN
-12 HHWPDR
+12 PR
-18 KDYWTRSVR
+18 KSG
-27 NDAFQ
+27 N
-32 MSPRRG
+32 
-38 GDEELHGIFGRTGE
+38 I
-52 YVGYDNKI
+52 
-60 NYKNRELIRY
+60 
-70 HHWPIRRNWQNRFE
+70 
-84 SKEIPTA
+84 
-91 MKPSQRAL
+91 
-99 SPLLERKKQ
+99 
-108 KAYSLQT
+108 
-115 RPKSERMEYDFMR
+115 KSERMEYDFMR

-160 ENLNTI
+160 ENLNTM

-222 FSSNLHGKPTFA
+222 FSSNIQGKPTFA

-316 AHFMPPRKAQSDNGN
+316 QHFMPPRKTQSDNGN

-627 GYDSNDYRDP
+627 GYDSNDYREP

-664 KGYNS
+664 K
-669 YREDPQTERERRILE
+669 
-684 KMRKTEDEIYD
+684 
-695 IKHKNKD
+695 D

-716 RERRVKEKINQIED
+716 RERRVKAKINQIED
-730 EIYELKFKDQ
+730 EIYELKFKD
-740 ESQPQNGIDKEN
+740 
-752 KEKRILDQIS
+752 
-762 KTRNTID
+762 
-769 DIKITNQIMREGM
+769 QIMREGM

-807 QRGKSEGL
+807 QRGRSEGL

>member
-38 GDEELHGIFGRTGE
+38 GDEDLHGIFGRTGE

-70 HHWPIRRNWQNRFE
+70 HHWPLRRNWQNRFE

-91 MKPSQRAL
+91 MKPSQRSM
-99 SPLLERKKQ
+99 SPMLERKKQ
-108 KAYSLQT
+108 KASILQI

-160 ENLNTI
+160 ENLNTM

-222 FSSNLHGKPTFA
+222 FSSNIQGKPTFA

-316 AHFMPPRKAQSDNGN
+316 QHFMPPRKTQSDNGN

-627 GYDSNDYRDP
+627 PY
-637 PLTERERR
+637 
-645 MLEKLRK
+645 M
-652 TEEAINGLKHRY
+652 
-664 KGYNS
+664 
-669 YREDPQTERERRILE
+669 
-684 KMRKTEDEIYD
+684 
-695 IKHKNKD
+695 D
-702 RSPSPVHYHESETE
+702 RPG
-716 RERRVKEKINQIED
+716 K
-730 EIYELKFKDQ
+730 
-740 ESQPQNGIDKEN
+740 
-752 KEKRILDQIS
+752 
-762 KTRNTID
+762 
-769 DIKITNQIMREGM
+769 IMREGM

-807 QRGKSEGL
+807 QRGRSEGL

>member
-1 MSGVVR
+1 MHTRGLTNKLLRMAWV
-7 DLYRY
+7 
-12 HHWPDR
+12 WPPD
-18 KDYWTRSVR
+18 VP
-27 NDAFQ
+27 A
-32 MSPRRG
+32 
-38 GDEELHGIFGRTGE
+38 
-52 YVGYDNKI
+52 
-60 NYKNRELIRY
+60 KNA
-70 HHWPIRRNWQNRFE
+70 NQNR
-84 SKEIPTA
+84 P
-91 MKPSQRAL
+91 PSLTDQR
-99 SPLLERKKQ
+99 K
-108 KAYSLQT
+108 

-160 ENLNTI
+160 ENLNTY
-166 EDRQNSPGGYGPRVP
+166 DSTPNSPGGYGPRVP
-181 PIQNIAENPT
+181 PIQNITENPT
-191 KIDPRLL
+191 KVDPRLL

-206 SAQRPGSNNI
+206 SAQRPEVNNI

-222 FSSNLHGKPTFA
+222 FSSNVHGNPTFA
-234 NRTRPDSKT
+234 NRSRPDSKT

-267 SEPWIRRGESPKLAN
+267 SEPWIHRGESPRLAN
-282 DTEYK
+282 ETEYK
-287 YSYLDRPLS
+287 LQYHEDRPSS
-296 DRPLNGY
+296 DRPVNGY

-316 AHFMPPRKAQSDNGN
+316 AHFMPQRKTQSDSGMN
-331 YGASGE
+331 YGASSE

-370 LVKIIGDELSH
+370 LAKIIGDELSH

-402 GWCSFDRVNQSLLS
+402 GWCSFDRINQSLLS

-431 MFIDPSI
+431 MFIDPSK

-451 EYAMKR
+451 EYAMKK
-457 NYPDLFTKTQDG
+457 NYPDLFSKTQDG
-469 YGNSKYYNSSQQN
+469 LQ
-482 NSSLHGLEPFKE
+482 GLEPFKE

-503 VHDALNETG
+503 VHDALNESG
-512 YRLDIER
+512 YRLDIEK

-547 VPLQDSLLDHILH
+547 VPLQDSLLNHILH
-560 KFQQSNG
+560 KFQESNG
-567 QYNWQQ
+567 QYSWQQ

-595 PLEYAKQYPPPHDSW
+595 PLEYARQYAPPHDSW
-610 PRAKESPRE
+610 PRAKESPRH

-627 GYDSNDYRDP
+627 GYNTHRD
-637 PLTERERR
+637 
-645 MLEKLRK
+645 
-652 TEEAINGLKHRY
+652 
-664 KGYNS
+664 
-669 YREDPQTERERRILE
+669 DPQTERERRILE
-684 KMRKTEDEIYD
+684 KLRKTEEEI
-695 IKHKNKD
+695 N
-702 RSPSPVHYHESETE
+702 
-716 RERRVKEKINQIED
+716 
-730 EIYELKFKDQ
+730 ELKYR
-740 ESQPQNGIDKEN
+740 N
-752 KEKRILDQIS
+752 KPYTDRPGK
-762 KTRNTID
+762 
-769 DIKITNQIMREGM
+769 IMRDGM
-782 EVSEKGY
+782 EVSDRGY

-807 QRGKSEGL
+807 QRGRSAGL
-815 IPYQVMID
+815 LPYQVIID

>member
-1 MSGVVR
+1 MAWV
-7 DLYRY
+7 
-12 HHWPDR
+12 WPSENQVQ
-18 KDYWTRSVR
+18 KKITR
-27 NDAFQ
+27 
-32 MSPRRG
+32 
-38 GDEELHGIFGRTGE
+38 
-52 YVGYDNKI
+52 
-60 NYKNRELIRY
+60 
-70 HHWPIRRNWQNRFE
+70 
-84 SKEIPTA
+84 PTSITTQP
-91 MKPSQRAL
+91 K
-99 SPLLERKKQ
+99 
-108 KAYSLQT
+108 

-160 ENLNTI
+160 ENLNTM

-206 SAQRPGSNNI
+206 SAQRRQKELQYFRHNV
-216 EYGEDN
+216 DN
-222 FSSNLHGKPTFA
+222 FSSNIQGKPTFA

-316 AHFMPPRKAQSDNGN
+316 QHFMPPRKTQSDNGN

-627 GYDSNDYRDP
+627 GYDSNDYREP

-664 KGYNS
+664 K
-669 YREDPQTERERRILE
+669 
-684 KMRKTEDEIYD
+684 
-695 IKHKNKD
+695 D

-716 RERRVKEKINQIED
+716 RERRVKAKINQIED
-730 EIYELKFKDQ
+730 EIYELKFKD
-740 ESQPQNGIDKEN
+740 
-752 KEKRILDQIS
+752 
-762 KTRNTID
+762 
-769 DIKITNQIMREGM
+769 QIMREGM

-807 QRGKSEGL
+807 QRGRSEGL